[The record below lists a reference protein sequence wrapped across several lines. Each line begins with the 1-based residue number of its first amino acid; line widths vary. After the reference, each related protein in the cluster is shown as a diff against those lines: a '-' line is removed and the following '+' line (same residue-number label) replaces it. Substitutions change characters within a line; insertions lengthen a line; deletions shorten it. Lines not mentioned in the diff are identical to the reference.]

1 MRFAEEL
8 QFHQDTCYLLIILK
22 KSKNYYSVGSVSKGT
37 GGIAIFAAKKFK
49 TNMCVVS
56 LTKVIVGLASL

>member
-8 QFHQDTCYLLIILK
+8 QFYQDTCYLLIILK

-37 GGIAIFAAKKFK
+37 GGIAIFAAKNWK
-49 TNMCVVS
+49 TNMCAVS
-56 LTKVIVGLASL
+56 HTKGIVGLSNL